1 MESPILT
8 PMPQAPLTLDQIAR
22 TRIKAWIQT
31 TGITQAELAARIGRN
46 QAWMSRYLA
55 AEFDADL
62 ETLNKMAISFGHS
75 LGALLTAPV
84 DPMEAQIIERFRA
97 LPAEARDVFAQMLD
111 LWTRPQR
118 GRRSRP

>member
-1 MESPILT
+1 
-8 PMPQAPLTLDQIAR
+8 MPQAPLTLDQIAR
-22 TRIKAWIQT
+22 NRIKAWIQA

-62 ETLNKMAISFGHS
+62 ETLNKMAISFGHP
-75 LGALLTAPV
+75 LGALLTTPV
-84 DPMEAQIIERFRA
+84 DPMEAQLIERFRA
-97 LPAEARDVFAQMLD
+97 LPTETRDLFARMLEA
-111 LWTRPQR
+111 WGRPQR